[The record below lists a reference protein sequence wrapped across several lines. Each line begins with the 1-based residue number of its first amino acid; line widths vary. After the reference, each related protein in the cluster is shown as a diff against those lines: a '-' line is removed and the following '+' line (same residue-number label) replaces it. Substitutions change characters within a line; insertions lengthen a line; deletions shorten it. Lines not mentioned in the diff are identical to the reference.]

1 MTLKELSQL
10 YYLNREIEMDKRRLQ
25 ELEVRPCRAPRS
37 SPGCLT
43 LPASR
48 TRWVS
53 MRRRLPI

>member
-1 MTLKELSQL
+1 MRWTSAASKSW
-10 YYLNREIEMDKRRLQ
+10 RS
-25 ELEVRPCRAPRS
+25 RPCRAPRS